1 MPKMPD
7 LAGRLSTRDSWAAT
21 GHRLA
26 SSWEMIGARS
36 AFLILH
42 EAFSGTTRFGDFVER
57 VGISEAVAAA
67 RLRRLVEQGILV
79 RENYRQGSQRTRQ
92 EYRLSDKGADLFPVI
107 EALMQWAYRWAEEE
121 GEHREP
127 GHQDCVHATGS
138 EDGSHSG

>member
-1 MPKMPD
+1 MPKTQD
-7 LAGRLSTRDSWAAT
+7 LARRLSARDSWTAT

-26 SSWEMIGARS
+26 SSWDMIGARS

-92 EYRLSDKGADLFPVI
+92 EYLLTDKGADLFPVV
-107 EALMQWAYRWAEEE
+107 EALMQWGHRWAYEE
-121 GEHREP
+121 GGPREL
-127 GHQDCVHATGS
+127 GHQDCVHATGPN
-138 EDGSHSG
+138 DGSRPG

>member
-7 LAGRLSTRDSWAAT
+7 LAGRLSTGDSWAAT
-21 GHRLA
+21 GRRLA
-26 SSWEMIGARS
+26 GSWEMIGARS
-36 AFLILH
+36 AFLILY

-57 VGISEAVAAA
+57 VGISEAVAAS

-92 EYRLSDKGADLFPVI
+92 EYLLTDKGADLLPVM
-107 EALMQWAYRWAEEE
+107 EALIQWGHRWADEE
-121 GEHREP
+121 GGPRET

-138 EDGSHSG
+138 